1 MLADSHHPF
10 ANSLLLLEVKSK
22 LNEQSMHAGNVNLEK
37 PKPMLRYVNYTETQ
51 AGKAIPPAPRLADN
65 IALSHIKSI
74 PLSERVQILNY
85 TGQIRNQRKTYA
97 K

>member
-1 MLADSHHPF
+1 
-10 ANSLLLLEVKSK
+10 
-22 LNEQSMHAGNVNLEK
+22 
-37 PKPMLRYVNYTETQ
+37 MLRYVNYTETQ
-51 AGKAIPPAPRLADN
+51 AGKAIPRLADN